1 MVDEDTKDLI
11 SAIQAYKTG
20 KPVQVYMKETDTWK
34 DLTEE
39 PNWTSDNK
47 YRAKPFVPYR
57 PFNSIKEC
65 YDEMAKHHPFG
76 LLTNGKEYR
85 QVVEVFEG
93 TFNTCYIVISEE
105 KILVNLTFTY
115 AFNNYQFVDGSKFGV
130 EDNDLGV
137 KITETYSVQIRKL
150 RAVLPLVKTVKDA
163 LHISLKE
170 AKDIVD
176 KARTTNGRIDN
187 LSKEA
192 AEKMAANI
200 NYWKGEAIIIAKEQ
214 SL

>member
-1 MVDEDTKDLI
+1 M
-11 SAIQAYKTG
+11 QY
-20 KPVQVYMKETDTWK
+20 Y
-34 DLTEE
+34 
-39 PNWTSDNK
+39 
-47 YRAKPFVPYR
+47 
-57 PFNSIKEC
+57 
-65 YDEMAKHHPFG
+65 
-76 LLTNGKEYR
+76 
-85 QVVEVFEG
+85 
-93 TFNTCYIVISEE
+93 YIVVYTIVGDDMTMC
-105 KILVNLTFTY
+105 KIGLNPHQMIEWGRREATKHPERTY
-115 AFNNYQFVDGSKFGV
+115 ELFRQPITRTGTLSFYKQLPPFADGSKFGV

>member
-47 YRAKPFVPYR
+47 YRAKPSVSYH
-57 PFNSIKEC
+57 PFNSIEEC
-65 YDEMAKHHPFG
+65 WQEMQKHKPFG
-76 LLTNGKEYR
+76 WVKIQDIYYSIN
-85 QVVEVFEG
+85 EVDIINKVLYIG
-93 TFNTCYIVISEE
+93 TYYYTLECAYNDI
-105 KILVNLTFTY
+105 TF
-115 AFNNYQFVDGSKFGV
+115 ADGSKFGI
-130 EDNDLGV
+130 EDNDLEV
-137 KITETYSVQIRKL
+137 KIIETYSVQIRKL
-150 RAVLPLVKTVKDA
+150 SAVLPLVKTVKDA